1 MAVNLISITTLI
13 RARLYQGQPGT
24 TVSTV
29 YTTPASTDVAVK
41 TILLCN
47 TTALVA
53 TVTVSVV
60 PSGGTAGITNQV
72 LSALSVAG
80 NSTITVDTTIHMTS
94 GDFLAALQGTASAV
108 TVTVSGETYA

>member
-1 MAVNLISITTLI
+1 MAVNLATITTLI
-13 RARLYQGQPGT
+13 RARLYQGQPGIT
-24 TVSTV
+24 MSTV
-29 YTTPASTDVAVK
+29 YTVPAVTDVSVR

-47 TTALVA
+47 TTPLVA
-53 TVTVSVV
+53 TVTVAVV

-80 NSTITVDTTIHMTS
+80 NTTVTVDTTIHMTS